1 MSGEKH
7 SKWLENFD
15 GISAVCFD
23 AFDTLV
29 EIRDRRAAFLP
40 LIKALPAR
48 QRAAF
53 LRRVMR
59 EDRDL
64 NSWPT
69 ALGVQVDQGVM
80 SEVSSRVA
88 AEVASVR
95 LCTGAA
101 ALLTTAREYRLSIAV
116 CSNLASPYVPP
127 LLRCLSGMVDFEVLS
142 CQVGAIKPEEG
153 MYEAI
158 GAALGAES
166 SRVLFIGNSE
176 QADIAGPRAYGF
188 KVEHIG
194 RILSWER
201 RDGR

>member
-1 MSGEKH
+1 MSGERQ
-7 SKWLENFD
+7 SKWLEHFE

-29 EIRDRRAAFLP
+29 EIEDRRAAFRP

-59 EDRDL
+59 EERDL

-69 ALGVQVDQGVM
+69 ALGVHVDQGVM
-80 SEVSSRVA
+80 SEVCSRVA

-101 ALLTTAREYRLSIAV
+101 ALLTTAREYGLSIAV
-116 CSNLASPYVPP
+116 CSNLASPYVPS
-127 LLRCLSGMVDFEVLS
+127 LRRCLSAMVDFEVLS
-142 CQVGAIKPEEG
+142 CQVGVIKPEEG
-153 MYEAI
+153 IYEAVETI
-158 GAALGAES
+158 LGTERN
-166 SRVLFIGNSE
+166 RVLFVGNSE

-188 KVEHIG
+188 KAEHIG
-194 RILSWER
+194 RILAWEK